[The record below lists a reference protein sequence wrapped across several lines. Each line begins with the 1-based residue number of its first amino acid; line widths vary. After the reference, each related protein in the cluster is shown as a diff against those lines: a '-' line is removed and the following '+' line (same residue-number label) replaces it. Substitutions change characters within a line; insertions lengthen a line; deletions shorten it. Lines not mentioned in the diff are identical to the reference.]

1 LTITPEISWGQILAI
16 LVPLIVGGIGIYVAY
31 VVFRTKTEGA
41 VKVVQD
47 GLIDTNERFSKLA
60 AGTVAHSNELRD
72 FKDHVS
78 RHYVE
83 KDEIAD
89 LRMSF
94 DRNWDR
100 METKIDAAVGT
111 MSDVRDEVIKLT
123 SKGGQSNVPPARRP
137 TAKARV

>member
-1 LTITPEISWGQILAI
+1 MTIVPEISWGQILAI
-16 LVPLIVGGIGIYVAY
+16 VVPLILGGIGVYVAY
-31 VVFRTKTEGA
+31 MVFRTKTEGSM
-41 VKVVQD
+41 KVVQE
-47 GLIDTNERFSKLA
+47 GLAETNRRVSDLG
-60 AGTVAHSNELRD
+60 AGTVTTSNELRD

-137 TAKARV
+137 AAKARS

>member
-1 LTITPEISWGQILAI
+1 MTITPEISWGKILAI

-123 SKGGQSNVPPARRP
+123 SKGGHSNVPPARRP
-137 TAKARV
+137 TAKARA